1 MSLRTSGI
9 AGNGCVCALDTLRCG
24 RGAGSLARYRSVLC
38 GYDLPFA
45 IALQPGVGPDKAAH
59 VFLPIFCLPHGPF
72 TAIDHCEVVAEVAD
86 LGIVKLTP
94 MIQCCGVG
102 CDGFSL
108 AETFA
113 AGSGTLEVVGNNVLQ
128 IGLLGTVGLRPLTL
142 AFDDVFY
149 GRIGVGGPP

>member
-9 AGNGCVCALDTLRCG
+9 AGNGYVGALDTLRCARG
-24 RGAGSLARYRSVLC
+24 RRSLARYRGVLR

-72 TAIDHCEVVAEVAD
+72 TAIDHGEVVAEIAD
-86 LGIVKLTP
+86 LGVVKLTP

-113 AGSGTLEVVGNNVLQ
+113 AGSGTQVVGNNVLQ
-128 IGLLGTVGLRPLTL
+128 I
-142 AFDDVFY
+142 
-149 GRIGVGGPP
+149 